1 MERVLEMLAP
11 DVVFC
16 GDGGGIGRGLPQPI
30 YGSARVSRLLAA
42 FALEGTKLTAR
53 IEVAQITGQP
63 GTLNFDAEGRLIN
76 VFSFEI
82 SGGGSHRSARSS
94 IRTSSATSAIRC
106 RRLRAARSSQR
117 HRAR

>member
-42 FALEGTKLTAR
+42 FAREGTKLTAR

-63 GTLNFDAEGRLIN
+63 GTLNFDAEDRLIN

-82 SGGGSHRSARSS
+82 SGGAITS
-94 IRTSSATSAIRC
+94 IRSIINPDKLSHLGYRLSPIA
-106 RRLRAARSSQR
+106 RRSE
-117 HRAR
+117 